1 MSYTEHSLE
10 WGQCPLNGAILPL
23 ESESDTISKARED
36 HPYGLPSCTMAHPE
50 LTVKRANLRKT

>member
-10 WGQCPLNGAILPL
+10 QGQCPLNGAILPL

-50 LTVKRANLRKT
+50 LTVKWAKS